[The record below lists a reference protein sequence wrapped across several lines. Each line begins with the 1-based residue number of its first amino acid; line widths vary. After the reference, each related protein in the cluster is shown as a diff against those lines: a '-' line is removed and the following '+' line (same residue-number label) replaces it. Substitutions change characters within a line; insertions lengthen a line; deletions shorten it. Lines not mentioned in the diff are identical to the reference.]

1 MALLSIAGIVLLAVS
16 ASARDFPNC
25 QSGPLSTNKI
35 CNATLSPWARASALV
50 AEFTVQEKIAN
61 SGDKS
66 PGVQRLGLPAYE
78 WWQEALHGVAGSP
91 GVSFAANGNFSYA
104 TSFPQ
109 PITMGAAFDLP
120 LIRSVADVI
129 STEARAF
136 SNAGRTGLNFW
147 TPNINPY
154 RDPRWGRGQE
164 VPSEDAYF
172 ASQYINVLIPGLQG
186 GGPSHSPD
194 NPYYK
199 LVATCKHYAG
209 YDIENW
215 QGNQRYGFNAVISR
229 QDLQDYY
236 LAPFRACARDAD
248 AQSFMCSY
256 NAVNGVPTCA
266 DPWLLQ
272 DVLRD
277 QYGFSTSTSAAAPDG
292 KARGTA
298 AEDEEG
304 DRWVTSDC
312 DAIKNVWNDHHYG
325 ASAAG
330 AAALSLNAGT
340 DLDCGDFWPQN
351 LAAALRGNLTT
362 EAVLD
367 KSLVRRYASMVRL
380 GWFDASTN
388 QPYRRLSWADVATPE
403 AKELALRAAVEG
415 IVLLQ
420 NKGNTLPLGTAPK
433 KVAVIGPLGSATT
446 QLQGNYF
453 GRAQSV
459 TSVVAAFK
467 GAGWSVT
474 AVQGTSIAGSSTSG
488 FAAAVSAAQ
497 AADVIVY
504 VGGIDNSQ
512 ESESR
517 DRNAITWPG
526 QQLALIN
533 RLAVAK
539 GETKKPLVVVQLGT
553 MVDSS
558 SLVSGNGTV
567 DALVWAGYPGQSG
580 GQAVVDILL
589 GTSAPAGRLPV
600 TQYPASFVD
609 QVKMTNMNLRPRTG
623 NPGQTYKWYNGTTV
637 FPFAHGLH
645 YTTFNAT
652 FSNATS
658 LPTTFSTSD
667 LTSAIHFNATGPPGS
682 GNYPDLAPFAT
693 VGVTV
698 ANTGSGST
706 NVTSDYVV
714 LLFAR
719 GGEYG
724 PAPHPNKSLVGFA
737 RAHAVAPGAT
747 AEVALPLTLGALAR
761 GDAAGNL
768 VLWPGKYALV
778 LDVDERDVWEFE
790 ITGEEVVLEKLA
802 PARNSTGVAED
813 RVVMS

>member
-1 MALLSIAGIVLLAVS
+1 MALLLVAGIILLAVS
-16 ASARDFPNC
+16 VLARDFPDC
-25 QSGPLSTNKI
+25 QSGP
-35 CNATLSPWARASALV
+35 LV

-61 SGDKS
+61 SGDNS

-91 GVSFAANGNFSYA
+91 GVSFGGGGGNFSYA

-109 PITMGAAFDLP
+109 PITMGAAFDMP
-120 LIRSVADVI
+120 MIRAVADVI

-136 SNAGRTGLNFW
+136 SNAGRAGLNFW

-172 ASQYINVLIPGLQG
+172 ASQYINELIPGLQG
-186 GGPSHSPD
+186 GGPSRDAD

-215 QGNQRYGFNAVISR
+215 QGNQRYGFNAIITR

-277 QYGFSTSTSAAAPDG
+277 QWGFSTNEDDG
-292 KARGTA
+292 
-298 AEDEEG
+298 EG

-312 DAIKNVWNDHHYG
+312 DALKNVWNDHHYG
-325 ASAAG
+325 ASAAD
-330 AAALSLNAGT
+330 AAARSLNAGT
-340 DLDCGDFWPQN
+340 DLDCGSFWPQN
-351 LAAALRGNLTT
+351 LAAALRDNLTT
-362 EAVLD
+362 EAALD
-367 KSLVRRYASMVRL
+367 RSTIRRYASMVRL
-380 GWFDASTN
+380 GWFDAAAG
-388 QPYRRLSWADVATPE
+388 QPYRRLAWADVATPE
-403 AKELALRAAVEG
+403 AKALALRAAVEG

-420 NKGNTLPLGTAPK
+420 NKGDNTLPLGSEPK

-467 GAGWSVT
+467 TAGWDVS
-474 AVQGTSIAGSSTSG
+474 AVQGTTIAGSSTSG
-488 FAAAVSAAQ
+488 FAAAVAAAQ

-504 VGGIDNSQ
+504 VGGIDNTQ
-512 ESESR
+512 ESETR

-526 QQLALIN
+526 QQLALIS
-533 RLAVAK
+533 RLAAVK
-539 GETKKPLVVVQLGT
+539 EDRPLVVVQLGT

-600 TQYPASFVD
+600 TQYPASYVD
-609 QVKMTNMNLRPRTG
+609 QIKMTNMDLRPGPG

-652 FSNATS
+652 FSNLNA
-658 LPTTFSTSD
+658 LPSTFSTAD
-667 LTSAIHFNATGPPGS
+667 LTKTINFNVTGPPGS

-693 VGVTV
+693 VSVTV
-698 ANTGSGST
+698 SNTGTS

-714 LLFAR
+714 LVFAR
-719 GGEYG
+719 GEHG
-724 PAPHPNKSLVGFA
+724 PAPRPNKSLVGFA
-737 RAHAVAPGAT
+737 RAHGVAHGAT
-747 AEVALPLTLGALAR
+747 TEVALPLTLGALAR
-761 GDAAGNL
+761 GDGGGNL
-768 VLWPGKYALV
+768 VLWPGRYTLA
-778 LDVDERDVWEFE
+778 LDVDERDTWDFE
-790 ITGEEVVLEKLA
+790 ITGDEVVLEKLA
-802 PARNSTGVAED
+802 PARVPDDGGDGLSTRRPMA
-813 RVVMS
+813 